1 MQARV
6 VSPHVVRMSKVI
18 KTIIEKRT
26 NNLSYEASKLQCD
39 KPNIRSTTE
48 KFMVSKI
55 FTQCLKQKT
64 YTKNAHFEP
73 KSEERRFSFKAEN
86 TKIKHQKKFDFI
98 KKKKKENSE
107 KLKMIRFKQNRAKMN
122 TQKK

>member
-55 FTQCLKQKT
+55 KYLLS
-64 YTKNAHFEP
+64 A
-73 KSEERRFSFKAEN
+73 
-86 TKIKHQKKFDFI
+86 
-98 KKKKKENSE
+98 
-107 KLKMIRFKQNRAKMN
+107 
-122 TQKK
+122 

>member
-55 FTQCLKQKT
+55 FT
-64 YTKNAHFEP
+64 
-73 KSEERRFSFKAEN
+73 
-86 TKIKHQKKFDFI
+86 
-98 KKKKKENSE
+98 
-107 KLKMIRFKQNRAKMN
+107 
-122 TQKK
+122 